1 MTPQSQRHFC
11 SPVRKLP
18 GLLKLTNRETMQL
31 RRTLGCFRGAEEP
44 SPGYAAPL
52 GEGGAPGCLQGFKAM
67 REKEGGK
74 EGVMVQGALAKKGVS
89 SSLQNLRVKAEDT
102 QGRT

>member
-1 MTPQSQRHFC
+1 MTPQSQRRFC

-44 SPGYAAPL
+44 SPGP
-52 GEGGAPGCLQGFKAM
+52 Q
-67 REKEGGK
+67 EKHNAK
-74 EGVMVQGALAKKGVS
+74 EKRGALLAACTLGYSDISKGARLAVQIDNPKGSMTAKMHLAFSRGG
-89 SSLQNLRVKAEDT
+89 NED
-102 QGRT
+102 